1 MKEPLSTSG
10 CRQPENWRR
19 ATVIDRGAKCQ
30 FVMISGPISK
40 VGNHVE
46 TIGT

>member
-10 CRQPENWRR
+10 DYQLRFWRR
-19 ATVIDRGAKCQ
+19 ATAISRRAERQ
-30 FVMISGPISK
+30 FVMISGPINK

>member
-1 MKEPLSTSG
+1 MKEPLSTCG
-10 CRQPENWRR
+10 CRQPGISRPTTAIGRR
-19 ATVIDRGAKCQ
+19 AECQ